1 MATVLSHPINN
12 GRTPHI
18 RERFS
23 TLLLIILGLSQ
34 VFLSEGYCFLMD
46 YFQVACY
53 PSSNRISRNAQGARS
68 PEVNRSIIKEL
79 GKNEAREMTGF
90 TKNQLFLLAVSLS
103 LYATLNQGGYLLA
116 WSACSTIP
124 YITG

>member
-53 PSSNRISRNAQGARS
+53 PSSNRISRNAQEAQFLK
-68 PEVNRSIIKEL
+68 VNRSTIKEL
-79 GKNEAREMTGF
+79 GENEAREMTDF
-90 TKNQLFLLAVSLS
+90 TKSQLFLLVTHIRMS
-103 LYATLNQGGYLLA
+103 LYATLNQGGLF
-116 WSACSTIP
+116 
-124 YITG
+124 TGVR